1 MTYQEAKEHNAAIE
15 AAFEAAGARR
25 EAIEK
30 ELAASLGIEPRNA
43 IGLTA
48 DAIKFHPRY
57 RAAKAAQ
64 DMAFKRLQES
74 NRAFVK
80 AYKKE
85 IQAERR
91 ARYA

>member
-1 MTYQEAKEHNAAIE
+1 MTYQEAKERQAAIE
-15 AAFEAAGARR
+15 AAFEAACDNRA
-25 EAIEK
+25 AIEA
-30 ELAASLGIEPRNA
+30 ELAATLGIEPRNA
-43 IGLTA
+43 MGLTA
-48 DAIKFHPRY
+48 DAIKLHPRY
-57 RAAKAAQ
+57 RAAKQNQ
-64 DMAFKRLQES
+64 DLAFKRLQES